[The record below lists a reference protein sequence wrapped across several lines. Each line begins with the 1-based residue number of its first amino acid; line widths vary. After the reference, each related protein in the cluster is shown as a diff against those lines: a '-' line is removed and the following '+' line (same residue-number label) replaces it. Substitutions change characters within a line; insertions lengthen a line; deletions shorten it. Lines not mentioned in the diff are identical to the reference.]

1 MSTGERINVSIRIR
15 PLSETES
22 KENET
27 SVFTKII
34 TDTTKH
40 GALVA
45 EQGKDAGV
53 RFDSVYEEHSTNE
66 DIFQDIGEKAV
77 QRLLDGYNGTI
88 FMYGQTGSGKTHT
101 MTGVPE
107 DAGLTGRV
115 IEHIYKMIGET
126 SSREFLVRGAYI
138 ELYNEKLHDLLNKRK
153 KLDLNY
159 IGEQFHASKRT
170 ETCAKDADELDGVRK
185 LGEKSKKMG
194 VSNLNEHSSRSH
206 SIFSITVE
214 STQKESPESSE
225 HMEVGGDDGG
235 GTASTTPATPATPAT
250 PMEANDAS
258 SSFVRVSTLN
268 LVDLAGSE
276 TFVNNFGES
285 QQRETVSINKSL
297 SSLKDVIVALSKT
310 DQKFIPYRN
319 SMLTK
324 LLKSSLGG
332 NACTTIICCI
342 TPASKHRKVTNY
354 TLEFG
359 KMASTIENV
368 PKQNL
373 TGSDDK
379 TVLIK
384 QYQKEIQQMSSKL
397 LRLEQL
403 EQETDQAQQEIA
415 RLRGMAAVVVD
426 GPSVKYEHEIRITTL
441 EDELMEERKRREE
454 AMVAAVSRDTHLA
467 ETLRQNEQD
476 MNEVLSVI
484 RMEYDQERE
493 TLLEE
498 VANERASMMMGGRVD
513 LREVVEQR
521 NEIERLTNELHLC
534 HDRMTMMET
543 MLAEA
548 QSVIS
553 ALGAH

>member
-1 MSTGERINVSIRIR
+1 
-15 PLSETES
+15 
-22 KENET
+22 
-27 SVFTKII
+27 
-34 TDTTKH
+34 
-40 GALVA
+40 
-45 EQGKDAGV
+45 
-53 RFDSVYEEHSTNE
+53 
-66 DIFQDIGEKAV
+66 
-77 QRLLDGYNGTI
+77 
-88 FMYGQTGSGKTHT
+88 MYGQTGSGKTHT
-101 MTGVPE
+101 MTGVTR
-107 DAGLTGRV
+107 DVGLTGRV
-115 IEHIYKMIGET
+115 IEHIYKCIGDET
-126 SSREFLVRGAYI
+126 STREFLVRGAYI

-153 KLDLNY
+153 KLDLNFL
-159 IGEQFHASKRT
+159 GDQFHASKRT
-170 ETCAKDADELDGVRK
+170 ETCAKDAEELEAVRS
-185 LGEKSKKMG
+185 LGESSKKMG

-214 STQKESPESSE
+214 STEKETPEDS
-225 HMEVGGDDGG
+225 GDGG
-235 GTASTTPATPATPAT
+235 
-250 PMEANDAS
+250 S
-258 SSFVRVSTLN
+258 SSDDAPSSVVRVSTLN

-276 TFVNNFGES
+276 TFAMNFGNS
-285 QQRETVSINKSL
+285 QQKETLSINKSL
-297 SSLKDVIVALSKT
+297 SALKDVIVALSKA

-379 TVLIK
+379 SVLIK
-384 QYQKEIQQMSSKL
+384 QYQREIQQMSSKL

-403 EQETDQAQQEIA
+403 EKETDEAQKEIH

-426 GPSVKYEHEIRITTL
+426 GPSVKHEHDARISGL
-441 EDELMEERKRREE
+441 EMQLVEEKRAREQAME
-454 AMVAAVSRDTHLA
+454 AAVDRDEHLA
-467 ETLRQNEQD
+467 ETIQQNQHD
-476 MNEVLSVI
+476 MNEVLTAV
-484 RMEYDQERE
+484 RMEYDRERAE
-493 TLLEE
+493 LIEE
-498 VANERASMMMGGRVD
+498 LANERTAMQFERSD

-521 NEIERLTNELHLC
+521 NEIQRLKDELSISY
-534 HDRMTMMET
+534 DRMSMMED

-553 ALGAH
+553 ALSAH

>member
-1 MSTGERINVSIRIR
+1 MSASERINVSVRIR
-15 PLSETES
+15 PLSE
-22 KENET
+22 NEQKT
-27 SVFTKII
+27 QEESVFSKIV
-34 TDTTKH
+34 TSDSR

-45 EQGKDAGV
+45 ERGKDSGI
-53 RFDSVYEEHSTNE
+53 RFTSVYTEKSTNE
-66 DIFQDIGEKAV
+66 DIFHDLGETAV
-77 QRLLDGYNGTI
+77 QRLLEGYNGTI

-101 MTGVPE
+101 MTGVP
-107 DAGLTGRV
+107 DDNGLTGRV
-115 IEHIYKMIGET
+115 IEHIYKCIGET

-153 KLDLNY
+153 RLELNFV
-159 IGEQFHASKRT
+159 GDQFHASKRT
-170 ETCAKDADELDGVRK
+170 ETCAKDAEELEAVRR
-185 LGEKSKKMG
+185 LGESSKKMG

-206 SIFSITVE
+206 SIFSITIE
-214 STQKESPESSE
+214 STEKVS
-225 HMEVGGDDGG
+225 
-235 GTASTTPATPATPAT
+235 ATPEP
-250 PMEANDAS
+250 EDSELS
-258 SSFVRVSTLN
+258 SVDGSVTDGSVVRVSTLN

-276 TFVNNFGES
+276 TFASTFGES

-342 TPASKHRKVTNY
+342 TPASTHRKVTNY

-373 TGSDDK
+373 TGSNDK

-384 QYQKEIQQMSSKL
+384 QYQREIQQMSSKL

-403 EQETDQAQQEIA
+403 EKETDEAQREIQ

-426 GPSVKYEHEIRITTL
+426 GSTVKHEHEHRMSEL
-441 EDELMEERKRREE
+441 ENQLAVEKQAKEE
-454 AMVAAVSRDTHLA
+454 AMNAAVSRDTHLA
-467 ETLRQNEQD
+467 ETLQQNQYD
-476 MNEVLSVI
+476 MNEVLSSI
-484 RMEYDQERE
+484 RMEYDLERE
-493 TLLEE
+493 QLLEDL
-498 VANERASMMMGGRVD
+498 ANERAAMQFQRAD

-521 NEIERLTNELHLC
+521 NEIQRLQDELKIA

-553 ALGAH
+553 ALSAH

>member
-1 MSTGERINVSIRIR
+1 MSGECINVSVRIR
-15 PLSETES
+15 PLPINES
-22 KENET
+22 LENEV
-27 SVFTKII
+27 SVFKKLI
-34 TDTTKH
+34 TPNTP
-40 GALVA
+40 GALVT
-45 EQGKDAGV
+45 EQGKDSGI
-53 RFDSVYEEHSTNE
+53 RYNSVFTEQSTNE
-66 DIFQDIGEKAV
+66 EIFQDIGETAV

-107 DAGLTGRV
+107 DDGLTGRV

-126 SSREFLVRGAYI
+126 STREFLVRGAYI

-153 KLDLNY
+153 KLDLNF
-159 IGEQFHASKRT
+159 IGDQFHATKRT
-170 ETCAKDADELDGVRK
+170 ETCAKDANELESVRQ
-185 LGEKSKKMG
+185 LGESSKKMG

-206 SIFSITVE
+206 SIFSITIE
-214 STQKESPESSE
+214 STEKESPENNTTTT
-225 HMEVGGDDGG
+225 DDGVLVDVE
-235 GTASTTPATPATPAT
+235 S
-250 PMEANDAS
+250 DS
-258 SSFVRVSTLN
+258 SVVRVSTLN

-276 TFVNNFGES
+276 TYASNFGES

-297 SSLKDVIVALSKT
+297 SALKDVIIALSKK

-332 NACTTIICCI
+332 NACTSIICCI
-342 TPASKHRKVTNY
+342 TPASKHSKVTNY

-359 KMASTIENV
+359 KLASKIENV

-379 TVLIK
+379 TILIK
-384 QYQKEIQQMSSKL
+384 QYQREIQQMSSKL

-403 EQETDQAQQEIA
+403 EKETDDAQQEIA

-426 GPSVKYEHEIRITTL
+426 GSSVKYEHELRINGL
-441 EDELMEERKRREE
+441 EEQLITEKKMREE
-454 AMVAAVSRDTHLA
+454 AMLQAVSRDTHLA
-467 ETLRQNEQD
+467 ETLQQNQND
-476 MNEVLSVI
+476 MHEMMTTI
-484 RMEYDQERE
+484 RLEYDQERMI
-493 TLLEE
+493 LMEE
-498 VANERASMMMGGRVD
+498 LANERAAMQFDRVD

-521 NEIERLTNELHLC
+521 NEIERLHDELKIAHN
-534 HDRMTMMET
+534 RMTMMET

-553 ALGAH
+553 ALSAH

>member
-1 MSTGERINVSIRIR
+1 MSAGERINVSIRIR
-15 PLSETES
+15 PLSQ
-22 KENET
+22 KEKEEKEE
-27 SVFTKII
+27 SVFTKMIPE
-34 TDTTKH
+34 
-40 GALVA
+40 GVNNQSALVA
-45 EQGKDAGV
+45 ERGKDAGV
-53 RFDSVYEEHSTNE
+53 LFDSVYTETSTNE
-66 DIFQDIGEKAV
+66 EIFQEVGKKAV
-77 QRLLDGYNGTI
+77 ERLLEGYNGTI

-107 DAGLTGRV
+107 DNGITGRV
-115 IEHIYKMIGET
+115 IEHIYKMIGDT

-138 ELYNEKLHDLLNKRK
+138 ELYNEKIHDLLNNRK

-159 IGEQFHASKRT
+159 VGDQFHASKRT
-170 ETCAKDADELDGVRK
+170 ETCAKDADELDEVRK
-185 LGEKSKKMG
+185 LGESSKKMG

-206 SIFSITVE
+206 SIFSITIE
-214 STQKESPESSE
+214 STPKESPESGE
-225 HMEVGGDDGG
+225 TGDDKDEKKESQDS
-235 GTASTTPATPATPAT
+235 ST
-250 PMEANDAS
+250 
-258 SSFVRVSTLN
+258 SFVRVSTLN

-276 TFVNNFGES
+276 TFASNFGES

-297 SSLKDVIVALSKT
+297 SSLKDVIVALAKKN
-310 DQKFIPYRN
+310 QKFIPYRN

-359 KMASTIENV
+359 KMANTITNI

-384 QYQKEIQQMSSKL
+384 QYQREIQQMSSKL
-397 LRLEQL
+397 RRLEQL
-403 EQETDQAQQEIA
+403 EKETDLAQKEIA

-426 GPSVKYEHEIRITTL
+426 GPSVKYEHELRINKL
-441 EDELMEERKRREE
+441 EDQLAKEKKRSEE
-454 AMVAAVSRDTHLA
+454 AMDAAVSRDKHLA

-476 MNEVLSVI
+476 MNEALTII
-484 RMEYDQERE
+484 RMEYENERE
-493 TLLEE
+493 ELLEE
-498 VANERASMMMGGRVD
+498 VANERAAMMMNSGRAD

-521 NEIERLTNELHLC
+521 NEIERLQNELHIA
-534 HDRMTMMET
+534 HDRMTMMES

>member
-1 MSTGERINVSIRIR
+1 MSSGERINVTVRIR
-15 PLSETES
+15 PLSSNES
-22 KENET
+22 KDDET
-27 SVFTKII
+27 SVFSKVVTSG
-34 TDTTKH
+34 D

-45 EQGKDAGV
+45 EKDKESGI
-53 RFDSVYEEHSTNE
+53 RFDSVYTEESTNE
-66 DIFQDIGEKAV
+66 EIFQDVGEQAV
-77 QRLLDGYNGTI
+77 RRLLDGYNGTI

-101 MTGVPE
+101 MTGVPN
-107 DAGLTGRV
+107 DVGLTGRV
-115 IEHIYKMIGET
+115 IEHIYKCIGDDT
-126 SSREFLVRGAYI
+126 STREFLVRGAYI

-153 KLDLNY
+153 KLELNFV
-159 IGEQFHASKRT
+159 GDQFHASKRI
-170 ETCAKDADELDGVRK
+170 ETCAKDAEELEAVRR
-185 LGEKSKKMG
+185 LGESSKKMG

-214 STQKESPESSE
+214 STEKDAPEDGAE
-225 HMEVGGDDGG
+225 DGAEGGAEGGLSMDG
-235 GTASTTPATPATPAT
+235 
-250 PMEANDAS
+250 AS
-258 SSFVRVSTLN
+258 SSSVVRVSTLN

-276 TFVNNFGES
+276 TFAMNFGNS
-285 QQRETVSINKSL
+285 QQKETLSINKSL
-297 SSLKDVIVALSKT
+297 SALKDVIVALSKA

-379 TVLIK
+379 SVLIK
-384 QYQKEIQQMSSKL
+384 QYQREIQQMSSKL

-403 EQETDQAQQEIA
+403 EKETDEAQKEIH

-426 GPSVKYEHEIRITTL
+426 GPSVKHEHDARISGL
-441 EDELMEERKRREE
+441 EMQLVEEKRAREQAME
-454 AMVAAVSRDTHLA
+454 AAVDRDEHLA
-467 ETLRQNEQD
+467 ETIQQNQHD
-476 MNEVLSVI
+476 MNEVLTAV
-484 RMEYDQERE
+484 RMEYDRERAE
-493 TLLEE
+493 LIEE
-498 VANERASMMMGGRVD
+498 LANERTAMQFERSD

-521 NEIERLTNELHLC
+521 NEIQRLKDELSISY
-534 HDRMTMMET
+534 DRMSMMED

-553 ALGAH
+553 ALSAH

>member
-1 MSTGERINVSIRIR
+1 MSAGERINVAIRIR
-15 PLSETES
+15 PLSHTES
-22 KENET
+22 DANEE
-27 SVFTKII
+27 SVFSKVMPEGL
-34 TDTTKH
+34 DAKC
-40 GALVA
+40 ALVV
-45 EQGKDAGV
+45 ESNKDAGV
-53 RFDSVYEEHSTNE
+53 LFDSVYTEESTNE
-66 DIFQDIGEKAV
+66 DIFNDVGKKAV
-77 QRLLDGYNGTI
+77 ERLLEGYNGTI

-107 DAGLTGRV
+107 DNGLTGRV
-115 IEHIYKMIGET
+115 IEHIYTMIGDT

-153 KLDLNY
+153 KLQLNY
-159 IGEQFHASKRT
+159 LGDQFHASKRT
-170 ETCAKDADELDGVRK
+170 ETCAKDADELDGVRR

-214 STQKESPESSE
+214 STQKESPESGE
-225 HMEVGGDDGG
+225 GAGEGEGEGEGDSGG
-235 GTASTTPATPATPAT
+235 G
-250 PMEANDAS
+250 EKNEDLS

-276 TFVNNFGES
+276 TFVNTFGES

-297 SSLKDVIVALSKT
+297 SSLKDVIVALSKK

-342 TPASKHRKVTNY
+342 TPAAKHRKVTNY

-359 KMASTIENV
+359 KMANTITNI

-384 QYQKEIQQMSSKL
+384 QYQKEIQQMSAKL

-403 EQETDQAQQEIA
+403 EKETDLAQQEIA

-426 GPSVKYEHEIRITTL
+426 GPSVKYEHEVRINSL
-441 EDELMEERKRREE
+441 EDELAEEKVKREK
-454 AMVAAVSRDTHLA
+454 AMGAAVSRDKHLA

-476 MNEVLSVI
+476 MNEALTII
-484 RMEYDQERE
+484 RMEYENERE
-493 TLLEE
+493 VLLEE
-498 VANERASMMMGGRVD
+498 VANERAAMMMSGGRAD
-513 LREVVEQR
+513 LMEVVQQR
-521 NEIERLTNELHLC
+521 NEIERLQNELHIA